1 MTLTAFKVTAS
12 SGQKDSPCF
21 EVYHVGYSVCVC
33 VCVYTNLGGLHLVA
47 CAAAPAC
54 EVGQDFTLLTIH
66 TRLHLTPPLLSNYRC
81 YTHTHT
87 HHMEHGERP
96 LMLVHNSKDTV
107 TSSEYRG
114 HIMEWGRKKKIR
126 QKVVLFLAGCSTYT
140 SASF

>member
-1 MTLTAFKVTAS
+1 V
-12 SGQKDSPCF
+12 C
-21 EVYHVGYSVCVC
+21 VCVC

-114 HIMEWGRKKKIR
+114 HIMEWGRKKKSGKRLCCSWLGVAPIPLHHFDET
-126 QKVVLFLAGCSTYT
+126 QHYKCIGPEPTQCGLFCE
-140 SASF
+140 FVPM